1 VSIPASAGV
10 VPTEAG
16 ERRRP
21 SRQEADMQY
30 MLLIYQDPNGGGP
43 AQGTPEA
50 EARMQEWFSY
60 DSGLKE
66 DGSYVSG
73 AALQGTEEATTVRS
87 RNGGDQLTDGPFAE
101 TKEWLAGYYV
111 IDVPDLDGA
120 LARAKRMPNIREGS
134 VEVRPVWEI
143 PGL

>member
-1 VSIPASAGV
+1 
-10 VPTEAG
+10 
-16 ERRRP
+16 
-21 SRQEADMQY
+21 MQY

-50 EARMQEWFSY
+50 EARMQEWFAY
-60 DSGLKE
+60 DKGLKD
-66 DGSYVSG
+66 DGSFVSG
-73 AALQGTEEATTVRS
+73 AALQGTEEATTVRA
-87 RNGGDQLTDGPFAE
+87 RNGSDQVTDGPFAE

-111 IDVPDLDGA
+111 IDVPDLDAA
-120 LARAKRMPNIREGS
+120 LERARRMPNINEGS